1 MTPREYIR
9 ANQMG
14 FFEGTAIE
22 YLERWREIRHKN
34 YALAARDALQYIM
47 DDQVY
52 LGLFYAVR
60 ERVRRVGWETS
71 ISAEDY
77 IKANGIEN
85 PEAGV
90 IRHLFWW
97 NQNARPSDLQ
107 SAIKWLDD
115 MLEAAGG

>member
-14 FFEGTAIE
+14 FFEGTAVE
-22 YLERWREIRHKN
+22 CLARWRERGHKVE
-34 YALAARDALQYIM
+34 AEAARTSLQDIM
-47 DDQVY
+47 DDQNY
-52 LGLFYAVR
+52 QRLFYAVR
-60 ERVRRVGWETS
+60 DRVRRVGWES
-71 ISAEDY
+71 PISAEDY

-97 NQNARPSDLQ
+97 NQNARRSDLQ
-107 SAIKWLDD
+107 SAIKWMDD
-115 MLEAAGG
+115 LLESAGG